1 MYKKSGSK
9 LKTIALL
16 IRVFGFIVALASAIA
31 CWSIAGNI
39 SSYNETLKS
48 VMIGAGFEIG
58 IIIIVPVL
66 IGSLILE
73 GFGDLI
79 VLTDDNNECLR
90 KWQVF
95 LLNRWLMCLTIITIT
110 MRLIPQVQLTI
121 TMRLIPQVQQ
131 VWQMPRIHQAP
142 GFAQNAVR
150 LIIQEEISA

>member
-1 MYKKSGSK
+1 
-9 LKTIALL
+9 
-16 IRVFGFIVALASAIA
+16 
-31 CWSIAGNI
+31 
-39 SSYNETLKS
+39 
-48 VMIGAGFEIG
+48 MIGAGFEIG
-58 IIIIVPVL
+58 ILIIVPVL

-90 KWQVF
+90 KMAVF
-95 LLNRWLMCLTIITIT
+95 LLNRRLTCLT
-110 MRLIPQVQLTI
+110 LITI

-131 VWQMPRIHQAP
+131 VRQMPRILQAP